1 MRKKLWTI
9 SAVMLFAVMTLSACT
24 GTSSVRHHNTNT
36 ETSTAV
42 NADKSTGVIRK
53 IDKDTNNI
61 VIYSVDDG
69 TKTIYSYDEGT
80 TAYTKSGKVMSFDK
94 LSCGDIVDI
103 ECNNTNQKI
112 KKISISSRNKVW
124 ENTKVTNF
132 KVDESTMTMKIGQSL
147 YSYSDSTFVFSDGE
161 EIDISELNSED
172 RLIVRGYDTSVCSV
186 VVDKG
191 HGYVTLSGDQL
202 FIGGYVDIGGRVVKV
217 IEEGMLLIVQ
227 EGSYKVEVR
236 NGKYIADKQITVTR
250 DEKTVADFSDVAPI
264 VTETGNV
271 RINVN
276 VSEAI
281 LTVDGAVM
289 SANEVLTLA
298 AGKHTIKVSADGYS
312 DYSTQIEVDKGYKTI
327 DVTLKAAA
335 DDETSK
341 ETKSETQT
349 ETETA
354 TTDSSGNVV
363 SQKNKVTVSGPEG
376 GYIYFDG
383 KYMGTAPV
391 TFALVTGEHVI
402 SVLYNKQINSYT
414 VNLSEGGDD
423 VKYDFTP
430 K

>member
-24 GTSSVRHHNTNT
+24 GTSSVRHRNTNT

-161 EIDISELNSED
+161 EIDISELNNED

-191 HGYVTLSGDQL
+191 HE
-202 FIGGYVDIGGRVVKV
+202 IGRASCRERV
-217 IEEGMLLIVQ
+217 
-227 EGSYKVEVR
+227 
-236 NGKYIADKQITVTR
+236 
-250 DEKTVADFSDVAPI
+250 
-264 VTETGNV
+264 
-271 RINVN
+271 
-276 VSEAI
+276 
-281 LTVDGAVM
+281 
-289 SANEVLTLA
+289 
-298 AGKHTIKVSADGYS
+298 
-312 DYSTQIEVDKGYKTI
+312 
-327 DVTLKAAA
+327 
-335 DDETSK
+335 
-341 ETKSETQT
+341 
-349 ETETA
+349 
-354 TTDSSGNVV
+354 
-363 SQKNKVTVSGPEG
+363 
-376 GYIYFDG
+376 
-383 KYMGTAPV
+383 
-391 TFALVTGEHVI
+391 
-402 SVLYNKQINSYT
+402 
-414 VNLSEGGDD
+414 
-423 VKYDFTP
+423 
-430 K
+430 

>member
-24 GTSSVRHHNTNT
+24 GTSSVRHRNTNT

-202 FIGGYVDIGGRVVKV
+202 FTGGYVDIGGTSGTVKEIKLFSVKV
-217 IEEGMLLIVQ
+217 VTTDNLTVIIPNSTVLGSVIINYSRMPLRRLEILLPVSYDSDVSEVKRTVMEVVEADKRISALPAPFFRLTDYGDSALNFTLRVWTNPDDFWSVKFDLLEGILESFRKNRIEIPYNQLDIHV
-227 EGSYKVEVR
+227 V
-236 NGKYIADKQITVTR
+236 NGK
-250 DEKTVADFSDVAPI
+250 E
-264 VTETGNV
+264 
-271 RINVN
+271 
-276 VSEAI
+276 
-281 LTVDGAVM
+281 GA
-289 SANEVLTLA
+289 
-298 AGKHTIKVSADGYS
+298 
-312 DYSTQIEVDKGYKTI
+312 
-327 DVTLKAAA
+327 
-335 DDETSK
+335 
-341 ETKSETQT
+341 
-349 ETETA
+349 
-354 TTDSSGNVV
+354 
-363 SQKNKVTVSGPEG
+363 
-376 GYIYFDG
+376 
-383 KYMGTAPV
+383 
-391 TFALVTGEHVI
+391 
-402 SVLYNKQINSYT
+402 
-414 VNLSEGGDD
+414 
-423 VKYDFTP
+423 
-430 K
+430 